1 MVVVMLAISSL
12 ILKIFCIDTNFSF
25 GHLQSSLLL
34 WLLGHVNVCL
44 CVWCHFFEK
53 FTISCSLFFF
63 LTTFMFSFLVPVV
76 YVIDIYIY
84 LTHHSSEV
92 RSLCLIKNS
101 IWWHVFFFTTGCC
114 HFWWLCYLYT
124 QICNITHSSE
134 IKGSCLM
141 KWLSEKVGVFP
152 FWEAW
157 LICMYFCIPCFFE
170 AFN

>member
-34 WLLGHVNVCL
+34 CLLGHVNVCVCDAIFWKVYNFL
-44 CVWCHFFEK
+44 KSLLLSYHIHVFIFGACGICYWYIHIFD
-53 FTISCSLFFF
+53 TSLFRSKK
-63 LTTFMFSFLVPVV
+63 FML
-76 YVIDIYIY
+76 D
-84 LTHHSSEV
+84 
-92 RSLCLIKNS
+92 KNS